1 VLAGENTAMAEIEFD
16 VYYAPER
23 SDGVFFEEMQT
34 VSRLTN
40 FLVSRFRLPDTSS
53 QGMRIEYGLFLDK
66 QGLPLDPGKTLR
78 QAGIRTGSTVYLAD
92 KTAPWWY
99 VSELRNPPEPE
110 TGQLPPPPN
119 PDSYPKPRLV
129 SSSVCRM
136 YLVPKSPPIPVTGN
150 KVVLNRQ
157 YLLQNLSSEIK
168 LKEKLRRAA
177 YGESP
182 LDYVSRT
189 EHCTIFR
196 YNEQWYLKARRDT
209 YVDNE
214 LISQGEVK
222 LLDRPQI
229 TLVLGAH
236 QRGWKI
242 TVEILSSESLP

>member
-1 VLAGENTAMAEIEFD
+1 MAEIEFD
-16 VYYAPER
+16 VYYALGR

-99 VSELRNPPEPE
+99 VSELRNSPKSLPE
-110 TGQLPPPPN
+110 TGQLPPPPEFVR
-119 PDSYPKPRLV
+119 SPKPV
-129 SSSVCRM
+129 SSSICRM
-136 YLVPKSPPIPVTGN
+136 YLAPKSPPIPVTGN

-168 LKEKLRRAA
+168 LKEKLRRAT

>member
-1 VLAGENTAMAEIEFD
+1 MAEIEFD
-16 VYYAPER
+16 VYYALER
-23 SDGVFFEEMQT
+23 SDGVFFEEMET

-40 FLVSRFRLPDTSS
+40 FLVSRFRLPDISS
-53 QGMRIEYGLFLDK
+53 QNMRIEYGLFLDK
-66 QGLPLDPGKTLR
+66 QGPPLDPGKTLR
-78 QAGIRTGSTVYLAD
+78 QAGIRNGSTVYLAD
-92 KTAPWWY
+92 RMAPWWS
-99 VSELRNPPEPE
+99 VSESLPG
-110 TGQLPPPPN
+110 TKQLPPPPK
-119 PDSYPKPRLV
+119 PPYPKPGPV

-136 YLVPKSPPIPVTGN
+136 YLAPKSPPIPVIGN

-168 LKEKLRRAA
+168 LKETLRRAT

-214 LISQGEVK
+214 LISQGKVK

-242 TVEILSSESLP
+242 TVEILPSESLP

>member
-1 VLAGENTAMAEIEFD
+1 MAEIEFD
-16 VYYAPER
+16 VYYALGR

-99 VSELRNPPEPE
+99 VSELRDSRKSLPE
-110 TGQLPPPPN
+110 TGQLPPPPEFVR
-119 PDSYPKPRLV
+119 SPKPV
-129 SSSVCRM
+129 SSSICRM
-136 YLVPKSPPIPVTGN
+136 YLAPKSHPIPVTGN
-150 KVVLNRQ
+150 KVVLSRQ

-168 LKEKLRRAA
+168 LKEALRHAT

-196 YNEQWYLKARRDT
+196 YNEQWYLKARHDT

-214 LISQGEVK
+214 LISQGKVK